1 MINMNVFVVVFSIIM
16 FVVLVFSSGPVV
28 MELFDR
34 ERNASAW
41 IAIILFALGISFFI
55 AMAVHYGG

>member
-1 MINMNVFVVVFSIIM
+1 MNVFVVVFSVIM
-16 FVVLVFSSGPVV
+16 FVVLVFFSGSVV

-34 ERNASAW
+34 GRNASAW

-55 AMAVHYGG
+55 IMAVH

>member
-1 MINMNVFVVVFSIIM
+1 MNVFVVVFSIIM

-34 ERNASAW
+34 GRNASVW

>member
-1 MINMNVFVVVFSIIM
+1 MINMNVFVVVFSVIM

>member
-1 MINMNVFVVVFSIIM
+1 MIYMNAFVVVFSIIM
-16 FVVLVFSSGPVV
+16 FVVLVFLSGSVV

-55 AMAVHYGG
+55 AMAVYYGG

>member
-1 MINMNVFVVVFSIIM
+1 MNAFVVVFSIIM

-34 ERNASAW
+34 GRNISAW

-55 AMAVHYGG
+55 VMAVHYGG

>member
-1 MINMNVFVVVFSIIM
+1 MNAFVVVFSIIM

-34 ERNASAW
+34 GQNTSVW

>member
-1 MINMNVFVVVFSIIM
+1 MIYMNVFVVVFSIIM

-34 ERNASAW
+34 GRNTSVW

-55 AMAVHYGG
+55 VMAVHYGG